1 MILTKIGATH
11 TLYSQRTKVEQLNAL
26 VVLLIE
32 GIKLTNFI
40 CLASNIF
47 STCKVL
53 FSVMAIDI
61 SNKSIS
67 LLKVQPDKAQ
77 TYNSHFT
84 LSKLAREILE
94 LVFQFKDEFSSFE

>member
-1 MILTKIGATH
+1 MIFTKIGATH
-11 TLYSQRTKVEQLNAL
+11 TLYSQRTKVEQLNVL

-47 STCKVL
+47 QHLQSFL

-84 LSKLAREILE
+84 LSKLARRSLKLFRTCI
-94 LVFQFKDEFSSFE
+94 